1 MRAPLVRVAAVVGAA
16 TLVGGGVAAYA
27 TRSTDPAARYRLA
40 SAAVGDV
47 AQTLATTGTVDA
59 SGRSDVSFAVAGTVA
74 RVRVHEGQHVRAGQV
89 LMTLERS
96 SLKAAVTEARATLA
110 RARAQLEADEIAQE
124 DAVSD
129 AASSSS
135 DSSSSDSSSSDSSP
149 SAQPTSAPSAGGSE
163 DAVAAAIQ
171 DALAQLHD
179 RQDAVTDGQSVVS
192 EALEAAQAALDTQTE
207 ACADAF
213 GSGDSADDQ
222 AADSTA
228 TETPDPDQSTDDG
241 STDDGSDAACT
252 AALADVQAAQE
263 EVADAENDLADALA
277 ALGSTMV
284 DALAAIDDA
293 AASSAGDQPSD
304 QSSDQSSDQPSSS
317 QPSSSPAASQPDDS
331 EGETAPTA
339 AQLAAD
345 QAQID
350 RAEADLLTAQSELD
364 QATVVAPTAGQVVRV
379 DPTPGDAVAAGDEA
393 AVVVS
398 GSGAMVTT
406 TIGENDIR
414 KVEVGQ
420 RVLVTPPGSKRS
432 DIGTVTSIGLTADSS
447 SGTASYAVTVAVAN
461 LKVPLP
467 TGSSASLE
475 IVIGRAA
482 DAVTVPVSAVD
493 GNGDLAVV
501 RVFRDGVLTPTPV
514 TLGLVGARTVE
525 IADGVEAG
533 DQVVLA
539 DLEAPITGASD
550 QLGGGPT
557 FMGPEMRMEGPAGGG
572 PVTFSK

>member
-59 SGRSDVSFAVAGTVA
+59 SGRSDLSFAVAGTVA

-96 SLKAAVTEARATLA
+96 SMKAAVTEAKATLA
-110 RARAQLEADEIAQE
+110 RARAQLEADETAQE

-135 DSSSSDSSSSDSSP
+135 DTSSSDSSP
-149 SAQPTSAPSAGGSE
+149 SAQPTSAPSTGGSE
-163 DAVAAAIQ
+163 DAVTAAIQ

-179 RQDAVTDGQSVVS
+179 QQDAVTDGQSVVS

-207 ACADAF
+207 ACAEAF

-222 AADSTA
+222 TADSTA
-228 TETPDPDQSTDDG
+228 TETPDPDPSTDDG

-293 AASSAGDQPSD
+293 AASSAGDQPS
-304 QSSDQSSDQPSSS
+304 SS
-317 QPSSSPAASQPDDS
+317 QPSSSQAANQPDDS
-331 EGETAPTA
+331 SGTTAPTA

-379 DPTPGDAVAAGDEA
+379 DPAPGDAVAAGDEA

-398 GSGAMVTT
+398 GSGAVVTT

-447 SGTASYAVTVAVAN
+447 SGTASYDVTVAVAN

-482 DAVTVPVSAVD
+482 DAVTVPVSAVE
-493 GNGDLAVV
+493 GTGDVAVV
-501 RVFRDGVLTPTPV
+501 RVFQHGVLTPTPV
-514 TLGLVGARTVE
+514 TVGLVGARTVE
-525 IADGVEAG
+525 IADGLEAG

-557 FMGPEMRMEGPAGGG
+557 LMGPEMRMEGPAGGG
-572 PVTFSK
+572 PVTLSR